1 MAHCELWV
9 YILMD
14 VQHMVHRDLVVYL
27 DRCLMPGLLCIWE
40 DVQRMAQYEV
50 VVYLGDIYEIQD
62 NVAI

>member
-1 MAHCELWV
+1 VAHCELWV

-27 DRCLMPGLLCIWE
+27 DRC
-40 DVQRMAQYEV
+40 MAQYEV
-50 VVYLGDIYEIQD
+50 VVYLGDIYEIQG

>member
-40 DVQRMAQYEV
+40 DVQRMTQYEV

>member
-1 MAHCELWV
+1 
-9 YILMD
+9 
-14 VQHMVHRDLVVYL
+14 MVPRDLVVYL

-50 VVYLGDIYEIQD
+50 VVYLGDIYEIQG